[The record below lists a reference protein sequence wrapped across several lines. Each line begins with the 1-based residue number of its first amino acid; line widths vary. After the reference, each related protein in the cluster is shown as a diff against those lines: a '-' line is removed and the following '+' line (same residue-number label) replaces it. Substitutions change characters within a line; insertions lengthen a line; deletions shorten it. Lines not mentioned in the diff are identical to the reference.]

1 MELSQIHNFLALAEG
16 GSMSATA
23 ERMGI
28 SQPSLSRS
36 IATLEKELGT
46 KLFDRRNGGV
56 FLNEYGRE
64 FLPYARTARDSLF
77 SGILNVKRDI
87 YTVKGGVFIVCQAFS
102 DSINSCVADYI
113 RLNPEAQINVYNTE
127 PDASDMDKIDFFFT
141 PVMPR
146 RTMDRENVWESC
158 LLQEEEFCLA
168 MSPRLRD
175 FPEGKD
181 VLTPGEL
188 RDIPFVTMPMSN
200 YFYRDIT
207 YSICESSGFAPRVAC
222 CTTDFQ
228 TKTAMVDEGVAAAF
242 YPECCLRVVKLL
254 APEARIYRIEG
265 YKSARRLYLTRQ
277 RKSLMSETAKDFWN
291 FALDHFNIPD
301 PTIRV

>member
-1 MELSQIHNFLALAEG
+1 MELTQIHNFLALAEG

-23 ERMGI
+23 ERVGI

-64 FLPYARTARDSLF
+64 FLPYARTARDSLD

-87 YTVKGGVFIVCQAFS
+87 YTVKGSVHIVCQAFS
-102 DSINSCVADYI
+102 DGINACVADYI
-113 RLNPEAQINVYNTE
+113 RLNPEVQVTVDLME
-127 PDASDMDKIDFFFT
+127 PEKVDMDKVDFIYT
-141 PVMPR
+141 PALPR
-146 RTMDRENVWESC
+146 RTAERENVWESC
-158 LLQEEEFCLA
+158 LLWEEEYRLA
-168 MSPRLRD
+168 LSPRLRD
-175 FPEGKD
+175 YPEEKD
-181 VLTPGEL
+181 ALTPGEL
-188 RDIPFVTMPMSN
+188 QDIPFVTMPMSN

-207 YSICESSGFAPRVAC
+207 YSICESAGFAPQVVC

-228 TKTAMVDEGVAAAF
+228 TKTALVDEGAAAAL

-254 APEARIYRIEG
+254 APEARFYRIEG
-265 YKSARRLYLTRQ
+265 HKTARRLYLTRP
-277 RKSLMSETAKDFWN
+277 RKSRMSETAKDFWN
-291 FALDHFNIPD
+291 FALDHFNISD
-301 PTIRV
+301 ETIRV